1 MMEKRIDASIMVIA
15 LGSATLIVCLSLL
28 LSL

>member
-1 MMEKRIDASIMVIA
+1 MDRRIDDSIVIIA

>member
-1 MMEKRIDASIMVIA
+1 MDKRADDAILVMA

-28 LSL
+28 LAF